1 MAPPL
6 KVPDTGLVLWDSS
19 DPSTNPKLPIQAF
32 TLTLDKLALEDMI
45 RCVQNG
51 DEISLSLGK
60 LPTLNYSSTS
70 YKIPKSETSNS
81 HDLFFTQPF
90 ESLRKAHRVPVVS
103 DLYTKLPKAQP
114 KKRTTTKSEPLS
126 PISARQRES
135 IAPASNKSPNLNSDL
150 EILQNSMARH
160 EAARGNT
167 LVLGGVPP
175 TDIRGSKNKSQL
187 LRAAES
193 LNSQTDSSSGSIKS
207 ASPGVENSA
216 HAKTQN
222 ILERNK
228 LQRVMVVHE
237 LAVRDQATE
246 YLREKW
252 TGKTEDFD
260 AALHKAAEF
269 DSTSKT
275 WSLAKNYWKELDVWN
290 YDYDSKQERQEAI
303 NNAISKYD
311 RMRLSPNQDEWQRLL
326 PAEERGKGRCL
337 SRIQANLMKG
347 PMSSVKTSEDKSEAM
362 SRSKSNPLPKPTS
375 KKTEKEKRL
384 PATSSAKK
392 ATVPKAPKVKAS
404 ATSTATPGA
413 SSTPSSVTAAANAP
427 KKNYPLSSEFVT
439 SDMSD
444 SESHASVTAASLDE
458 PRTTSNARKPS
469 PTASSSK
476 PTTRDS
482 PTKPR
487 AAKSGASSSKLAG
500 SPTKSL
506 SSAKIASKVVPTKT
520 TVVKSTKTATS
531 KRHREDEDEDDS
543 SSSGTPLSKR
553 HKVKAGNGATNTTS
567 SALASLASSKN
578 RSSETLRFSAI
589 SSSNGIKK
597 TGSPLARNSPA
608 PVSEPS
614 ETQARPRVAEKSAA
628 VKRRPIETE
637 RDAPKPS
644 KTSSV
649 KNKETAKELATETKD
664 GDGRKAKRPHAPP
677 EELINK
683 AARFKLNYERYAKL
697 HAQIVNTENP
707 RKDQVDYLTDLREKL
722 KDMKSTIYYE
732 HLLSY
737 NS

>member
-1 MAPPL
+1 
-6 KVPDTGLVLWDSS
+6 
-19 DPSTNPKLPIQAF
+19 
-32 TLTLDKLALEDMI
+32 MI

-70 YKIPKSETSNS
+70 YKIPKSETSNP

-90 ESLRKAHRVPVVS
+90 ESLRKAHR
-103 DLYTKLPKAQP
+103 
-114 KKRTTTKSEPLS
+114 
-126 PISARQRES
+126 
-135 IAPASNKSPNLNSDL
+135 
-150 EILQNSMARH
+150 
-160 EAARGNT
+160 
-167 LVLGGVPP
+167 
-175 TDIRGSKNKSQL
+175 
-187 LRAAES
+187 
-193 LNSQTDSSSGSIKS
+193 
-207 ASPGVENSA
+207 
-216 HAKTQN
+216 N

-252 TGKTEDFD
+252 TGKMEEFD

-290 YDYDSKQERQEAI
+290 YDYDSEQERQEAI

-326 PAEERGKGRCL
+326 PADERGKGKCL

-362 SRSKSNPLPKPTS
+362 SRSKSNPLPKPT
-375 KKTEKEKRL
+375 K
-384 PATSSAKK
+384 
-392 ATVPKAPKVKAS
+392 
-404 ATSTATPGA
+404 
-413 SSTPSSVTAAANAP
+413 
-427 KKNYPLSSEFVT
+427 
-439 SDMSD
+439 
-444 SESHASVTAASLDE
+444 
-458 PRTTSNARKPS
+458 
-469 PTASSSK
+469 
-476 PTTRDS
+476 
-482 PTKPR
+482 
-487 AAKSGASSSKLAG
+487 
-500 SPTKSL
+500 
-506 SSAKIASKVVPTKT
+506 
-520 TVVKSTKTATS
+520 
-531 KRHREDEDEDDS
+531 
-543 SSSGTPLSKR
+543 
-553 HKVKAGNGATNTTS
+553 
-567 SALASLASSKN
+567 
-578 RSSETLRFSAI
+578 
-589 SSSNGIKK
+589 
-597 TGSPLARNSPA
+597 
-608 PVSEPS
+608 
-614 ETQARPRVAEKSAA
+614 
-628 VKRRPIETE
+628 TE
-637 RDAPKPS
+637 RDAPKPN

-649 KNKETAKELATETKD
+649 KSKETAKELATETKD